1 MSVITGVD
9 TLDSVT
15 KKLIAQGQQ
24 MLGGKPHF
32 WGRYFKKPGDG
43 VYKAKSE
50 APLLRDNSIALLPIA
65 RQTKNVAG
73 DAGLGAKDAKAN
85 VAAFIEAVGADHLAG
100 QGKEFLMFL
109 DVEGTEKNPSLS
121 PAYYKGWAGA
131 LVAESRKSSDG
142 RFTILPA
149 VYGRTKDADTW
160 TAIGKA
166 VTDGAEPCRGAWVAR
181 GHLCSAPNPATF
193 ETAFLTPDVPL
204 AFPVLIWQFKLD
216 CPPDKETFDL
226 DMVNSDEKT
235 SQFLLTRLAIP

>member
-1 MSVITGVD
+1 MGVITGVD

-15 KKLIAQGQQ
+15 KKLLTQSQQ
-24 MLGGKPHF
+24 LLGAKPRF

-43 VYKAKSE
+43 VYKPKSE
-50 APLLRDNSIALLPIA
+50 APLLRDNGIALLPIA

-73 DAGLGAKDAKAN
+73 DAKLGAKDAKAN
-85 VAAFIEAVGADHLAG
+85 VAAFIGAVGADHLAG

-121 PAYYKGWAGA
+121 SDYYKGWAGA
-131 LVAESRKSSDG
+131 LVAESRKSSGD

-149 VYGRTKDADTW
+149 VYGRTKDDDTW
-160 TAIGKA
+160 TAIANA
-166 VTDGAEPCRGAWVAR
+166 VANGAEPCNGAWVAR
-181 GHLCSAPNPATF
+181 GHLCAAPNPATF

-216 CPPDKETFDL
+216 CPPDKQTFDL
-226 DMVNSDEKT
+226 DMVNPEAKASK
-235 SQFLLTRLAIP
+235 FLLDRLATP